1 MTASRALVLLASLG
15 TATCVWLIAAE
26 SAAASDCGFPADCFG
41 SERAGL
47 AALFGTILSIGLSA
61 LPFVGTGK
69 DLWEAVTGRDTI
81 TGERLSAWERVLN
94 VAAAPLGILP
104 GAGAL
109 DEIASVPRLGR
120 ALDDVVDAS
129 ADTTQVARRVDDA
142 AGVRDPYD
150 ASLLDVTERPRWRE
164 SEDVVSDMYPAHR
177 DQVSFVDGREVDYAT
192 PGSTRPEGYA
202 VGESLEVKNYNV
214 QTAAGRSAL
223 VRNVTHQAIARAA
236 HLPPGTQQRL
246 IIDVRGQEIPN
257 ELRQQLVER
266 IVARSNGALGPYD
279 ISIMG

>member
-1 MTASRALVLLASLG
+1 MTRRATLRLLRVALLAG
-15 TATCVWLIAAE
+15 AWLISA
-26 SAAASDCGFPADCFG
+26 SVAAASDCSVPTDCFG
-41 SERAGL
+41 TERAGL

-61 LPFVGTGK
+61 LPIIGTGK
-69 DLWEAVTGRDTI
+69 DLWEAITGRDAVTN
-81 TGERLSAWERVLN
+81 ERLSGWERLLN
-94 VAAAPLGILP
+94 VAAAPLGLVP

-109 DEIASVPRLGR
+109 DEAASLPRLGR
-120 ALDDVVDAS
+120 AIDDVVDAS

-142 AGVRDPYD
+142 TGVRDPYD
-150 ASLLDVTERPRWRE
+150 PSLLDVAERPRGRE

-177 DQVSFVDGREVDYAT
+177 DQVSFVDGNEVPYAT

-202 VGESLEVKNYNV
+202 VGGSLEVKNYNV

-223 VRNVTHQAIARAA
+223 VRNVTQQAIERAT

-246 IIDVRGQEIPN
+246 IIDVRGQEISN

-266 IVARSNGALGPYD
+266 IVAGSNGALGPYD